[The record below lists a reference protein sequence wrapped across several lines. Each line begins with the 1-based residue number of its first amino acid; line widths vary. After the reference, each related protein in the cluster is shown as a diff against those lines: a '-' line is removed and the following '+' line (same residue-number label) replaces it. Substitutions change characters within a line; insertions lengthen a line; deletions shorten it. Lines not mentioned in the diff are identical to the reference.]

1 MTWFEAEQIFSYL
14 NQLEA
19 RLDDWGLNRLQ
30 MQTEKA
36 ELERLNRKLNSEIS
50 GDIQPSKKNLLME
63 LFNRIHQDETCIIE
77 RLKC

>member
-63 LFNRIHQDETCIIE
+63 LFNRINQDETCIIE

>member
-36 ELERLNRKLNSEIS
+36 ELERLNRKLNTEIS
-50 GDIQPSKKNLLME
+50 GDLQPSKKNLLME

>member
-19 RLDDWGLNRLQ
+19 RLDDWGLSRLQ

-36 ELERLNRKLNSEIS
+36 ELERLNRKLDREIS

-63 LFNRIHQDETCIIE
+63 LFNRIHQDETCIVE
-77 RLKC
+77 RLKG